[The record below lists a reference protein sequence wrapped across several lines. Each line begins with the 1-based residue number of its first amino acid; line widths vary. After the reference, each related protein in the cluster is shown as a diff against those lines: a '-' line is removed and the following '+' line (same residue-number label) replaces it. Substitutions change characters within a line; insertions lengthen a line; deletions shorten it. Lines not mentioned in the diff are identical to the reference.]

1 MATFDIGDKVVHKV
15 FGEGSI
21 VDIEEGNSAK
31 LTIAFEEG
39 KKVIMSSY
47 VKLVKQY
54 EQETRLPIISHHP
67 EESKE
72 FE

>member
-1 MATFDIGDKVVHKV
+1 MISHFADSGDAGDTGDK
-15 FGEGSI
+15 
-21 VDIEEGNSAK
+21 
-31 LTIAFEEG
+31 L
-39 KKVIMSSY
+39 
-47 VKLVKQY
+47 LKQY